1 MKAKELMVVLA
12 IIIALLIVII
22 IGANMKKESKVD
34 VNQTPKVEVIDEN
47 KVEEFVEVKLDGTK
61 VNTSSEL
68 SKTKII
74 EGLEISNIRLT
85 EKGNVSQ
92 LIADV
97 KNPTNKTLGDFP
109 VNIVIIDKTGK
120 ELAKI
125 GGYID
130 TVKAGETVQL
140 SSSVTVDV
148 ANAYDFKIS
157 K

>member
-1 MKAKELMVVLA
+1 MKAKELMVVLT
-12 IIIALLIVII
+12 IIIILLIVII
-22 IGANMKKESKVD
+22 VGASGKK
-34 VNQTPKVEVIDEN
+34 EN
-47 KVEEFVEVKLDGTK
+47 KVDLEQKPEVGEIEENKAEEFVEVKIDGTK
-61 VNTSSEL
+61 VNTSNEL
-68 SKTKII
+68 SKTKTI

-85 EKGNVSQ
+85 ENGNVSQ

-97 KNPTNKTLGDFP
+97 KNPTNKTLGDFA
-109 VNIVIIDKTGK
+109 VNIIIIDKTGK

-130 TVKAGETVQL
+130 KVEAGETVQL
-140 SSSVTVDV
+140 NSSVTVDV